1 MTYLVVGVD
10 HATLAPWHE
19 NISARTVARAAAEAV
34 QRAAAGGIDL
44 IVAAVVGPNSTVLAH
59 PVDRRVSRVRAA

>member
-10 HATLAPWHE
+10 HATLASWHG
-19 NISARTVARAAAEAV
+19 NISARTVAHAAAEAV
-34 QRAAAGGIDL
+34 HRAAAGGIDL

>member
-19 NISARTVARAAAEAV
+19 NISARTVAHAAAEAV
-34 QRAAAGGIDL
+34 HRAAAGGIDL

-59 PVDRRVSRVRAA
+59 PVDRRVSQVRAA

>member
-19 NISARTVARAAAEAV
+19 NISARTVAHAAAEAV
-34 QRAAAGGIDL
+34 HRAAAGGIDL
-44 IVAAVVGPNSTVLAH
+44 IVAAVVGPNSTVVAH
-59 PVDRRVSRVRAA
+59 PVHRQVSRVRAA

>member
-19 NISARTVARAAAEAV
+19 NIWARTMVDAAAEAV

-44 IVAAVVGPNSTVLAH
+44 VVAAVVGPNSTVLAH
-59 PVDRRVSRVRAA
+59 PVDRWVSRVRAA

>member
-10 HATLAPWHE
+10 HATLAPWYE
-19 NISARTVARAAAEAV
+19 NISARTVAHAAAEAV
-34 QRAAAGGIDL
+34 HRAAAGGIDL

>member
-10 HATLAPWHE
+10 RATLASWHE
-19 NISARTVARAAAEAV
+19 NISARTVAHAAAEAV
-34 QRAAAGGIDL
+34 QRAAARRIDL

-59 PVDRRVSRVRAA
+59 PVDPRVSRVRAA